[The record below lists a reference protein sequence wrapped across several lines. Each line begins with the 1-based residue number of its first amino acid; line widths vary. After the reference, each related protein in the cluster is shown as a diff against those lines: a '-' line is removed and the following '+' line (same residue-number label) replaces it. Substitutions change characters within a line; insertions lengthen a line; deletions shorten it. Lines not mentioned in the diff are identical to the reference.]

1 MPDTLL
7 IEQIG
12 YQIARTN
19 RQLELDLE
27 ARLKPLSLSV
37 DQFRILRCLGENGR
51 LPMGE
56 LASSVFVEPAN
67 LTKIIDRMTSENLV
81 MRVPDDKDRR
91 VKRVF
96 LTEKARGLM
105 SKIGKISDEFNAR
118 ILKGIP
124 RDDLELTSRTLYGM
138 KQNLIAL
145 SNDEDLEADDGD
157 ELDRK
162 SDGPRISDL

>member
-7 IEQIG
+7 IGQIG

-91 VKRVF
+91 RV
-96 LTEKARGLM
+96 LVTLAPEGTAKNATLGPIIREHDAYARDMLAA
-105 SKIGKISDEFNAR
+105 E
-118 ILKGIP
+118 
-124 RDDLELTSRTLYGM
+124 
-138 KQNLIAL
+138 
-145 SNDEDLEADDGD
+145 DGD
-157 ELDRK
+157 PLRRLLAGIK
-162 SDGPRISDL
+162 VSG

>member
-1 MPDTLL
+1 VPDTLL
-7 IEQIG
+7 IGQIG

-91 VKRVF
+91 RV
-96 LTEKARGLM
+96 LVTLAAEGTAKNATLGPVIREHDAHARDVLAAEDGEPLRRLL
-105 SKIGKISDEFNAR
+105 A
-118 ILKGIP
+118 GIKV
-124 RDDLELTSRTLYGM
+124 SG
-138 KQNLIAL
+138 
-145 SNDEDLEADDGD
+145 
-157 ELDRK
+157 
-162 SDGPRISDL
+162 